1 MSELMTAQVDFQ
13 NAINAT
19 ACDTVPWNQWADATR
34 QHLSL
39 ASPCE
44 ITIRLVDTPESHA
57 LNEAYRGKSAPTNV
71 LSFPADHDL
80 PLDVPLLGD
89 LVICLPVVKAEA
101 RDQGKT
107 ETAHL
112 AHLTIHG
119 LLHLHGYDHE
129 TEEDALE
136 MEALEIG
143 ILEKLGYANPYLSE
157 EDAST

>member
-13 NAINAT
+13 NAINVT
-19 ACDTVPWNQWADATR
+19 ACDTVPWGQWADATR
-34 QHLSL
+34 QHLGL

-44 ITIRLVDTPESHA
+44 ITIRLVDAPESYA

-89 LVICLPVVKAEA
+89 LVICLPVVQAEA

-136 MEALEIG
+136 METLEIG

>member
-1 MSELMTAQVDFQ
+1 M
-13 NAINAT
+13 
-19 ACDTVPWNQWADATR
+19 
-34 QHLSL
+34 
-39 ASPCE
+39 
-44 ITIRLVDTPESHA
+44 
-57 LNEAYRGKSAPTNV
+57 
-71 LSFPADHDL
+71 
-80 PLDVPLLGD
+80 
-89 LVICLPVVKAEA
+89 VICLPVVQAEA

-112 AHLTIHG
+112 AHLAIHG

-136 MEALEIG
+136 METLEIG